1 MTENGA
7 DGVSESNSESE
18 ETGDVETGD
27 EATETTGQADS
38 SASGQEAAEAAAGAE
53 PDGEPEIGADLLE
66 RVEESDA
73 EALANEI
80 SSLRLRVETLESDL
94 DEREVRIQDLESK
107 LKRKQ
112 ADFQNYKK
120 RMEQRREEEQQR
132 ATEDLVER
140 LLEVRDNLV
149 RALDQDENT
158 DIRDGI
164 EQTKETFDRILGEEN
179 VTPIEPDP
187 GTEVDPKRHE
197 VLQQVPSDRPAGTIE
212 DVYRPGYEMADK
224 VLRAAQVTVSD
235 DS

>member
-1 MTENGA
+1 MTENDA

-18 ETGDVETGD
+18 ETGRAETDGD
-27 EATETTGQADS
+27 EATETTGREAS
-38 SASGQEAAEAAAGAE
+38 SASAQGAAAEDG
-53 PDGEPEIGADLLE
+53 PDGTPEIGEDLLE

-73 EALANEI
+73 EDLANEI
-80 SSLRLRVETLESDL
+80 SSLRLRVENLEADL
-94 DEREVRIQDLESK
+94 DAREEQIDDLESK
-107 LKRKQ
+107 LRRKQ

-120 RMEQRREEEQQR
+120 RMEQRREEEKQR

-140 LLEVRDNLV
+140 LLDVRDNLV
-149 RALDQDENT
+149 RALDQDEET
-158 DIRDGI
+158 DIRDGV
-164 EQTKETFDRILGEEN
+164 EKTRETFDRVLGEEN

-197 VLQQVPSDRPAGTIE
+197 VLQKVPSDRPAGTIE